1 MFIECNAGPFKV
13 NGVPLRRVNQ
23 AYVIAT
29 STKIDISS
37 VDVAK
42 HSDSYF
48 KKEVTKKK
56 KGESEFFE
64 AEKDVSISLTIS
76 FNCTESNDCEEFSCH
91 IYPDQPFY
99 EGL

>member
-1 MFIECNAGPFKV
+1 MEDLFSGNFSPLSLSFAGPFKV

-29 STKIDISS
+29 STKVDVSS

-42 HSDSYF
+42 YADAYF
-48 KKEVTKKK
+48 KKK

-64 AEKDVSISLTIS
+64 AEKEVGVSICNYLRH
-76 FNCTESNDCEEFSCH
+76 DL
-91 IYPDQPFY
+91 Y
-99 EGL
+99 

>member
-1 MFIECNAGPFKV
+1 MEWNAGPFKV

-48 KKEVTKKK
+48 KREVTKKK

-64 AEKDVSISLTIS
+64 AEKDVSGAKCIS
-76 FNCTESNDCEEFSCH
+76 D
-91 IYPDQPFY
+91 
-99 EGL
+99 